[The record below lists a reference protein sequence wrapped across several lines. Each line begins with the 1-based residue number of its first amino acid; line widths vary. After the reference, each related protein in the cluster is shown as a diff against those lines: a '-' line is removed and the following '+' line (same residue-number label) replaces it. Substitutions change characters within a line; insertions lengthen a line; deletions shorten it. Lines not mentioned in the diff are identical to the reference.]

1 MDLFGKKVLVIGMGK
16 SGISSAR
23 FLKKHGAYVV
33 AFDEK
38 REDEMK
44 TQQKETI
51 RKFADELY
59 FNDLPDAVVDTSDM
73 VVISPGVP
81 LTKRYITL
89 AHKRGIEVIGE
100 IELAYRFCRSKNIVA
115 ITGTNGKTTTTTL
128 VGEILKKVFDNV
140 IVCGNIGFPF
150 IDYVE
155 SSTDDTIFVI
165 EISSFQ
171 LETIKYFK
179 PMVGCILNI
188 TPDHLNRHM
197 NMDNYIRAKMR
208 IFENIDQEGYSVLNM
223 DNSITR
229 DLIGCAKGTVITFS
243 KNESDTQNSVFVDG
257 DFIYRNFLGKVE
269 KVMRKDDIFMP
280 GEHNLENTLAAIGC
294 VLPFEIQPSIIEKTL
309 KEFKGVEHRIEFVRE
324 INGVRFYNDSKGTN
338 TDASSKALNS
348 FEVPI
353 ILIAGGYDKGE
364 SFEKFA
370 KLISQK
376 VKKVFLLGQTKQKI
390 ADQLQKIG
398 YLNFEFVED
407 LKEAVKKSFE
417 IAKEGDVVL
426 LSPACASWDMFE
438 SYEQRG
444 RLFKQYVNEL

>member
-1 MDLFGKKVLVIGMGK
+1 LDLNGKKVLVIGLGK

-23 FLKKHGAYVV
+23 FLKKHGAYVIG
-33 AFDEK
+33 FDEK
-38 REDEMK
+38 KEDEMK
-44 TQQKETI
+44 SQEKETI
-51 RKFADELY
+51 QKFVDELY
-59 FNDLPDAVVDTSDM
+59 FNDLPDSVVNASEM
-73 VVISPGVP
+73 VVVSPGVP

-115 ITGTNGKTTTTTL
+115 ITGTNGKTTTTTI
-128 VGEILKKVFDNV
+128 VGEMLKKAYDNV

-150 IDYVE
+150 IDYIE
-155 SSTDDTIFVI
+155 SSTGDTIFVI
-165 EISSFQ
+165 EVSSFQ

-179 PMVGCILNI
+179 PRVACILNI
-188 TPDHLNRHM
+188 TPDHLNRHI
-197 NMDNYIRAKMR
+197 NMENYIKAKMR

-229 DLIGCAKGTVITFS
+229 DLIGCAKGTVIVFS
-243 KNESDTQNSVFVDG
+243 KSKLEAQNSVFVDG
-257 DFIYRNFLGKVE
+257 DFIYYNFSGKLE
-269 KVMRKDDIFMP
+269 KVMKKDDIFIP
-280 GEHNLENTLAAIGC
+280 GEHNLENVLAAISC
-294 VLPFEIQPSIIEKTL
+294 ALPFKIEPSTIEKTL

-324 INGVRFYNDSKGTN
+324 IKGVRFYNDSKGTN

-348 FEVPI
+348 FEAPI

-364 SFEKFA
+364 SFEKLA
-370 KLISQK
+370 RLISQK

-398 YLNFEFVED
+398 YFNFEFVED

-417 IAKEGDVVL
+417 SAKEGDVVL

-438 SYEQRG
+438 NYEQRG

>member
-1 MDLFGKKVLVIGMGK
+1 M
-16 SGISSAR
+16 
-23 FLKKHGAYVV
+23 
-33 AFDEK
+33 
-38 REDEMK
+38 
-44 TQQKETI
+44 
-51 RKFADELY
+51 
-59 FNDLPDAVVDTSDM
+59 
-73 VVISPGVP
+73 
-81 LTKRYITL
+81 
-89 AHKRGIEVIGE
+89 
-100 IELAYRFCRSKNIVA
+100 
-115 ITGTNGKTTTTTL
+115 
-128 VGEILKKVFDNV
+128 
-140 IVCGNIGFPF
+140 
-150 IDYVE
+150 
-155 SSTDDTIFVI
+155 
-165 EISSFQ
+165 
-171 LETIKYFK
+171 
-179 PMVGCILNI
+179 
-188 TPDHLNRHM
+188 
-197 NMDNYIRAKMR
+197 
-208 IFENIDQEGYSVLNM
+208 
-223 DNSITR
+223 
-229 DLIGCAKGTVITFS
+229 
-243 KNESDTQNSVFVDG
+243 
-257 DFIYRNFLGKVE
+257 
-269 KVMRKDDIFMP
+269 
-280 GEHNLENTLAAIGC
+280 
-294 VLPFEIQPSIIEKTL
+294 
-309 KEFKGVEHRIEFVRE
+309 RE